1 MARDDR
7 PDDSNQLSVLRRA
20 RHLAF
25 LGVPYAKPP
34 IGELRFRAPVAPA
47 AWTGTRD
54 AVVYLIDYEQG
65 ALVPVPGAAGG
76 HGEPLSVAG
85 TIAGRAFSSISILR
99 SKGDVPGL
107 ERLLLPLLDG
117 TDRLG
122 VIDMSFQED
131 ALSERIA
138 AACERY
144 AHLVAMLIVTKRP
157 GSGGRRGV
165 RVVRLPGQPAQRERS
180 ARDLRRDA

>member
-1 MARDDR
+1 MTGPSSPPVRGQQVLELLR
-7 PDDSNQLSVLRRA
+7 ELLRRSHLSAPSDLAAVVADQA
-20 RHLAF
+20 RS
-25 LGVPYAKPP
+25 
-34 IGELRFRAPVAPA
+34 I
-47 AWTGTRD
+47 GTRD